1 MTRRRAGA
9 AVAGLVLAL
18 VAWVGLAAPA
28 SAHAST
34 SRDATTKVEQA
45 FDGSRD
51 ALLTAVDQYRQGRR
65 AEALDTARS
74 AYLDY
79 FELVEPTLR
88 VVDSDF
94 TLEMEDRYALQ
105 RDAIEHD
112 QGLGEVRGRTAS
124 IQQGL
129 TEFEAKV
136 ASPGLGAASLA
147 FLSSFVIIFR
157 EGLEVVLL
165 LAALLGF
172 LASTDA
178 GARYRRPLVL
188 GVGAAVL
195 ASVATFVV
203 LGVLLSI
210 APIGRELLEAATTA
224 LAVVLLFVIS
234 FWLLSRLEHRRWMEF
249 LRSRV
254 WGAMATGSAFAVAAV
269 GFTAVYREG
278 FETVLFYQALLFFT
292 TGVVE
297 WVVAGFAAG
306 LVALGV
312 CGYAILVLRRR
323 LPVRAF
329 MIGAVSLIMLMSVAF
344 LGNVINQLQNLAY
357 LPHTSLRGDIPRLPV
372 FITQLTG
379 IHPTVETIA
388 AQGSLLAVYAIG
400 LGVLIATS
408 RRARRAARPSL
419 ESLVGGEAHG

>member
-1 MTRRRAGA
+1 MSVRRPAGVLA
-9 AVAGLVLAL
+9 AVVLAL
-18 VAWVGLAAPA
+18 VAWVALAAPA
-28 SAHAST
+28 SAHAAGGNEKT
-34 SRDATTKVEQA
+34 AEVVRA

-51 ALLTAVDQYRQGRR
+51 ALLAAVDQYRQGRR
-65 AEALDTARS
+65 AEALQSARN

-79 FELVEPTLR
+79 FESVEPTLR

-105 RDAIEHD
+105 RHAIEHD
-112 QGLGEVRGRTAS
+112 QGLGEVRSRTAS

-172 LASTDA
+172 LAGTDA

-203 LGVLLSI
+203 IGVVLSV
-210 APIGRELLEAATTA
+210 APIGRELLEAVTTA
-224 LAVVLLFVIS
+224 VAVVLLFAIS
-234 FWLLSRLEHRRWMEF
+234 FWLLSRLEHRRWLEF

-254 WGAMATGSAFAVAAV
+254 WGAMATGSALAVAAV

-306 LVALGV
+306 LVALGA
-312 CGYAILVLRRR
+312 CAYAILVLRRR

-357 LPHTSLRGDIPRLPV
+357 LPHTPLREVPRLPV
-372 FITQLTG
+372 FISQLTG

-388 AQGSLLAVYAIG
+388 AQGSLFAVYAIG
-400 LGVLIATS
+400 LGVLVAIS
-408 RRARRAARPSL
+408 RRGRRASRPTL